1 MAILEPRYL
10 QDSFC
15 EIYIEEKGGSP
26 FLPASKE
33 LFDIIGCTITLDAKQ
48 INSAALTVQLS
59 PDNADLELNAIH
71 EGVTIYIR
79 MGYRDI
85 IIPPPFPPF
94 DRIVF
99 KGILERPKAAHMD
112 NGNIRVDLRARAM
125 AAKTNLEPITRTYIK
140 LTRAAIIG
148 LIIAPFLG
156 GAVSVATILF
166 ESMIEIEPNLKQI
179 NQTAF
184 QFLKELAKRWNCILH
199 ESIIAGKS
207 TLFFV
212 DNNEKGQKI
221 IDTAALQ
228 PIGYELNWRASG
240 KLKPANLTQISFSG
254 LAAAKQSQFAIEVDP
269 TTGKTKQRSVTTGR
283 GDDAKTWTLNESKV
297 QIYIEKNGISQF
309 TSLIRNAPQQTIRDT
324 FWDAVKSIPQ
334 SAGKGASPPRPT
346 MGSLGHKADFQLAQ
360 GDVFLEPNMTAI
372 LGGDIMGRYKN
383 YNWRVMKVRH
393 TWGSNGFHTS
403 GKLGA

>member
-10 QDSFC
+10 QEPFC
-15 EIYIEEKGGSP
+15 EIYVEEKGGTP
-26 FLPASKE
+26 FLPTSRE
-33 LFDIIGCTITLDAKQ
+33 RFNITGCTIMLDAKK

-71 EGVTIYIR
+71 EGVTVYIR

-85 IIPPPFPPF
+85 IFPPPLPPF

-99 KGILERPKAAHMD
+99 KGILERQKAAHMD

-125 AAKTNLEPITRTYIK
+125 AAKTNLGPVTRTYIK

-148 LIIAPFLG
+148 LVVAPFLG
-156 GAVSVATILF
+156 GPVAVATILF
-166 ESMIEIEPNLKQI
+166 ESMVTLEPNLKQI
-179 NQTAF
+179 NQTPF
-184 QFLKELAKRWNCILH
+184 QFLKDLAKKWNCILH
-199 ESIIAGKS
+199 ESVVAGKS

-221 IDTAALQ
+221 IDSAALQ
-228 PIGYELNWRASG
+228 PLGYELNWRDSG
-240 KLKPANLTQISFSG
+240 TLKPANLTQISFSG
-254 LAAAKQSQFAIEVDP
+254 LAAAKQSQFAIKVDP
-269 TTGKTKQRSVTTGR
+269 VTGKTTSESVTVGE
-283 GDDAKTWTLNESKV
+283 GDDATTWTLNESKV
-297 QIYIEKNGISQF
+297 QAYIEQNGVVEF

-324 FWDAVKSIPQ
+324 FWDAVKGIPQ

-346 MGSLGHKADFQLAQ
+346 MGSQGHKAEFQLAQ
-360 GDVFLEPNMTAI
+360 GDAFLEPNMTAI

-393 TWGSNGFHTS
+393 TWGPNGFQTA
-403 GKLGA
+403 GTLGA